1 MKLIAIAN
9 TAGGVGK
16 TTCAHAIAVASTEYG
31 KKTLVIDADP
41 GAALTFCCGIENPR
55 VSTLEY
61 LTGEF
66 SLESATL
73 KTTERFNL
81 LPAATRLSALNID
94 DAISREK
101 FREFTGDYDLVIV
114 DTATGPNRLATYFL
128 GLADLLLIP
137 ANAEILS
144 IRGALHAKNFAVSSG
159 FTGMPYLLFVKQDDS
174 LSEEILTTLKSS
186 FSILDPAIPTD
197 SLVSDS
203 QQRGN
208 SVLTL
213 HNQSGVAADYREITY
228 SLLEELGIF

>member
-16 TTCAHAIAVASTEYG
+16 TTSAHAIAVASTEYG

-41 GAALTFCCGIENPR
+41 GAGLTFCCGIENPR

-94 DAISREK
+94 DAISTEK
-101 FREFTGDYDLVIV
+101 FREATREFDLVIV

-128 GLADLLLIP
+128 ALADLLSLIH
-137 ANAEILS
+137 I
-144 IRGALHAKNFAVSSG
+144 
-159 FTGMPYLLFVKQDDS
+159 
-174 LSEEILTTLKSS
+174 
-186 FSILDPAIPTD
+186 
-197 SLVSDS
+197 
-203 QQRGN
+203 
-208 SVLTL
+208 
-213 HNQSGVAADYREITY
+213 
-228 SLLEELGIF
+228 